1 MILQKNYVYVWCG
14 NFHTDLR
21 FRPKCIPFLNI
32 NFLLYFNFLVHRTL
46 SIKIFSFQKFI
57 LQCKYFWHNN
67 TVECSLRIQLPLLTP
82 RVFSQERDLRFGPR
96 ISDKSTSTV
105 SQTFGLNWQISAA
118 KHVIQRQVRRDDCI
132 RRLSKLKLAEKDIDI
147 YYVIYYL
154 YIIKFMSHFVL
165 SSPTVACFDLP
176 KQRTCQTV
184 FPSPLLQMSIDLYYI
199 CKAKLCNSFLL

>member
-57 LQCKYFWHNN
+57 LQCKYFRHNN
-67 TVECSLRIQLPLLTP
+67 TVECSLRIQLPLLAP
-82 RVFSQERDLRFGPR
+82 WVFSQERDLRFGPC

-105 SQTFGLNWQISAA
+105 SNFWVELGNSRKYPYPTTDGFHFLTPPCL
-118 KHVIQRQVRRDDCI
+118 R
-132 RRLSKLKLAEKDIDI
+132 
-147 YYVIYYL
+147 
-154 YIIKFMSHFVL
+154 KFQN
-165 SSPTVACFDLP
+165 ALP
-176 KQRTCQTV
+176 PHTLRI
-184 FPSPLLQMSIDLYYI
+184 P
-199 CKAKLCNSFLL
+199 

>member
-57 LQCKYFWHNN
+57 LQCKYFQHNN
-67 TVECSLRIQLPLLTP
+67 TVECSLWIQLPLLARKSFRKRGICDLAPAFRT
-82 RVFSQERDLRFGPR
+82 SQHQQC
-96 ISDKSTSTV
+96 
-105 SQTFGLNWQISAA
+105 QTFGLNWQISAA

-132 RRLSKLKLAEKDIDI
+132 RRL
-147 YYVIYYL
+147 
-154 YIIKFMSHFVL
+154 IKQVETSWKGH
-165 SSPTVACFDLP
+165 
-176 KQRTCQTV
+176 
-184 FPSPLLQMSIDLYYI
+184 
-199 CKAKLCNSFLL
+199 

>member
-82 RVFSQERDLRFGPR
+82 HSFRKRGNCDLAPTYF
-96 ISDKSTSTV
+96 SDKSASTV
-105 SQTFGLNWQISAA
+105 SNFWVELTNLCRETCHTETSEE
-118 KHVIQRQVRRDDCI
+118 
-132 RRLSKLKLAEKDIDI
+132 RRLYSQA
-147 YYVIYYL
+147 
-154 YIIKFMSHFVL
+154 
-165 SSPTVACFDLP
+165 
-176 KQRTCQTV
+176 KQVET
-184 FPSPLLQMSIDLYYI
+184 SW
-199 CKAKLCNSFLL
+199 KGH